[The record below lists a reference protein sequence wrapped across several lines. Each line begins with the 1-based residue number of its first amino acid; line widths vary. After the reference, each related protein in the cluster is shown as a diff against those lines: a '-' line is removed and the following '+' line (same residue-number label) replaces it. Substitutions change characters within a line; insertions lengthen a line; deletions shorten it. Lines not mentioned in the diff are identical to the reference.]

1 MLPPMLP
8 VSVVPVTSQLDPV
21 RQKPDIPPVV
31 PVQAG
36 SNESTIDLK
45 KGDAEQSTFLL
56 REEQRRQQEQQKRRR
71 EADADAEQ
79 HLAIPGDVLN
89 ADNTVPVVPL
99 IEDAPRQGLWV
110 DVEVQSRNSRK
121 AVSSTSISWSLLKG
135 LTEMRAMLLRPR
147 ACISS
152 GV

>member
-8 VSVVPVTSQLDPV
+8 VSVVPVTSQLDPA

-31 PVQAG
+31 PVQPG

-71 EADADAEQ
+71 EADDDSAQ
-79 HLAIPGDVLN
+79 HLPIPGDLLN
-89 ADNTVPVVPL
+89 ADNTVPVAPL

-110 DVEVQSRNSRK
+110 DIEV
-121 AVSSTSISWSLLKG
+121 
-135 LTEMRAMLLRPR
+135 
-147 ACISS
+147 
-152 GV
+152 

>member
-8 VSVVPVTSQLDPV
+8 VSVVPVTSQLDPA

-71 EADADAEQ
+71 EADVERAPVGGTALGGDVVAALKADARREIGAGIAGEQ
-79 HLAIPGDVLN
+79 RGAEQGEEGQLHGAE
-89 ADNTVPVVPL
+89 VVEGSGGEASRGP
-99 IEDAPRQGLWV
+99 AFLWIG
-110 DVEVQSRNSRK
+110 
-121 AVSSTSISWSLLKG
+121 ASSET
-135 LTEMRAMLLRPR
+135 A
-147 ACISS
+147 A
-152 GV
+152 

>member
-8 VSVVPVTSQLDPV
+8 VSVVPVTSQLDPA

-31 PVQAG
+31 PVQPG

-45 KGDAEQSTFLL
+45 KGDFEQSTFLL

-71 EADADAEQ
+71 EADKGPEQ
-79 HLAIPGDVLN
+79 HLPVPGNELN
-89 ADNTVPVVPL
+89 ADNTVPVAPL

-110 DVEVQSRNSRK
+110 DIE
-121 AVSSTSISWSLLKG
+121 I
-135 LTEMRAMLLRPR
+135 
-147 ACISS
+147 
-152 GV
+152 